1 MENFE
6 VTIVSSKSVQLSWKP
21 PKRKYWN
28 GVIDHYSITV
38 LEQNNNGIA
47 GRAPRNISVPP
58 QSNNPDPS
66 LATEPLQ
73 AETYHLEGL
82 EENFDYSISIS
93 AVNAAGSSLA
103 SNPLQQK
110 MPQAGKIEN
119 LFIIIIIYN
128 IVAPSGPP
136 INISVQSVTLTSIN
150 ITWKPPNPY
159 DANGIITGYQ
169 AIFTRA
175 EINDV
180 VEYSLPSYNNYLY
193 KNGMILSCMK
203 SMFHAS

>member
-1 MENFE
+1 M
-6 VTIVSSKSVQLSWKP
+6 SSKSVQLSWKP

-47 GRAPRNISVPP
+47 KRASKNIIVSP

-93 AVNAAGSSLA
+93 AINAAGSSLA

-110 MPQAGKIEN
+110 MPQAGKIGN
-119 LFIIIIIYN
+119 LYFLLLY
-128 IVAPSGPP
+128 
-136 INISVQSVTLTSIN
+136 
-150 ITWKPPNPY
+150 
-159 DANGIITGYQ
+159 
-169 AIFTRA
+169 AI
-175 EINDV
+175 
-180 VEYSLPSYNNYLY
+180 L
-193 KNGMILSCMK
+193 
-203 SMFHAS
+203 